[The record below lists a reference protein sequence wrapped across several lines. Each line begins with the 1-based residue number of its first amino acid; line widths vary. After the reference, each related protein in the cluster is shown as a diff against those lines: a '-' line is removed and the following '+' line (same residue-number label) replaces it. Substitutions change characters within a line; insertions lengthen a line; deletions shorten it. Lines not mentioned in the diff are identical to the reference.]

1 MGKSYIDK
9 IYEKLRMAYAKILIA
24 ENIKRNRRDSM
35 KTLYMLAM
43 TKSIFTTPDF
53 LAGVYVSSTLSDIK
67 KVKKMIEKALKGKK
81 LSPEIRFMLEQINS
95 MLETTKKT
103 GIYDLKMKIA
113 EALKIL
119 ESGIS

>member
-24 ENIKRNRRDSM
+24 ENIKRRRDSM

-43 TKSIFTTPDF
+43 TKSIFTAPDF

>member
-1 MGKSYIDK
+1 VGKSYIDK

-24 ENIKRNRRDSM
+24 ENIKRRRDSM

-43 TKSIFTTPDF
+43 TKSIFTAPDF

-67 KVKKMIEKALKGKK
+67 KVKKIIEKALKGKK

>member
-1 MGKSYIDK
+1 
-9 IYEKLRMAYAKILIA
+9 
-24 ENIKRNRRDSM
+24 M

-43 TKSIFTTPDF
+43 TKSIFTAPDF